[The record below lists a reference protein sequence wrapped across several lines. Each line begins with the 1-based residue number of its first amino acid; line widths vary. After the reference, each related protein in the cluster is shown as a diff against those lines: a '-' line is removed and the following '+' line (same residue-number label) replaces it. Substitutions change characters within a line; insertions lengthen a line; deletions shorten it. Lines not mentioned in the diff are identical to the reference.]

1 MVPEWTIHMHINTHT
16 HIHTL
21 LYIATHTLIS
31 IQMTFKIL
39 LSLFSRLSSFCQRFY
54 PQVLCYRKRAQ
65 IHTHTLFTTSFYWFP
80 SQILWQALR
89 NHCVADAIYV
99 VGPGRA
105 SELPFGFV
113 LFHLKFFIMILPANE
128 HFFYSA
134 PKFRWQFAD
143 GRQSRCFVSSIYELK
158 FNS

>member
-65 IHTHTLFTTSFYWFP
+65 IHTHTFYDIILLVSFADFMTSVEK
-80 SQILWQALR
+80 SLR
-89 NHCVADAIYV
+89 RGRHLCSRA
-99 VGPGRA
+99 GPGQWA
-105 SELPFGFV
+105 SFRFCFVPFEV
-113 LFHLKFFIMILPANE
+113 FHYDIAGEWTFF
-128 HFFYSA
+128 HSA